1 MEVILAESAGF
12 CFGVKRALDLAEKTV
27 EDNKDNHVYT
37 YGPLIHNEQVVAD
50 LEAKGVSV
58 MKEGS
63 EPSDYPKGV
72 VIIRS
77 HGISKEVYDKIE
89 KAGHMI
95 VDATCPFVGKIHKL
109 VREHSKDNEYILVIG
124 DPVHPEVRGIT
135 GWIEGDRYNVIKT
148 EEEALDFCVDKDEKI
163 CVVSQTT
170 FNLRKFEDLVEII
183 KQKGYHIT
191 VLNTIC
197 NATEERQNEALRLSG
212 IVDAMVVIG
221 GRESSNSRKLYE
233 ICKEKCHQTFFIQTA
248 SELDRSQFTDCKTIG
263 VTAGA
268 STPNYII
275 QEVLQEW
282 QRRVLTSC

>member
-27 EDNKDNHVYT
+27 EENKDKHVYT

-63 EPSDYPKGV
+63 APSDYPKGV

-77 HGISKEVYDKIE
+77 HGISKKVYDKIE

-170 FNLRKFEDLVEII
+170 FNLRKFQDLVEII

-197 NATEERQNEALRLSG
+197 NAT
-212 IVDAMVVIG
+212 
-221 GRESSNSRKLYE
+221 
-233 ICKEKCHQTFFIQTA
+233 
-248 SELDRSQFTDCKTIG
+248 
-263 VTAGA
+263 
-268 STPNYII
+268 
-275 QEVLQEW
+275 
-282 QRRVLTSC
+282 